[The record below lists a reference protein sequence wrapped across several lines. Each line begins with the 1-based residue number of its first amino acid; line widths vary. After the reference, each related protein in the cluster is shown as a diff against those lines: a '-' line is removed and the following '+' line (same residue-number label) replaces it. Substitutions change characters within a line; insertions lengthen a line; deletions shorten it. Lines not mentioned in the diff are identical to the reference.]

1 MPEARIGRVEK
12 YYRKLGV
19 AVIALTEGPLRLG
32 DMIHLRGS
40 TTDFEQPV
48 ESLQIGHEAVE
59 QAETGQRVGV
69 QVLAKARPHD
79 FVYKVT
85 SWSARPA

>member
-1 MPEARIGRVEK
+1 MPEARIGRVKK
-12 YYRKLGV
+12 YYSKLGV

-59 QAETGQRVGV
+59 PADTGRRVAV

-85 SWSARPA
+85 S